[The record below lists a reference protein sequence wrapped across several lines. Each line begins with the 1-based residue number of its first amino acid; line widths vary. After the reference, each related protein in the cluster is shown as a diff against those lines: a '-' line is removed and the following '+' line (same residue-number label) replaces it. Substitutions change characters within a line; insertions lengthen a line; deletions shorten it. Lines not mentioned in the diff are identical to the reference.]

1 MWETA
6 KNHARGSSDSSDSL
20 NVPNDP
26 KAVTLGTVGGE
37 EGWGAGMKCDLG
49 KVRNAAM
56 TSPPA
61 LSSVSIIP
69 PVSRTM

>member
-26 KAVTLGTVGGE
+26 KAVTLGQLVGRRIGE
-37 EGWGAGMKCDLG
+37 QG
-49 KVRNAAM
+49 
-56 TSPPA
+56 
-61 LSSVSIIP
+61 
-69 PVSRTM
+69 